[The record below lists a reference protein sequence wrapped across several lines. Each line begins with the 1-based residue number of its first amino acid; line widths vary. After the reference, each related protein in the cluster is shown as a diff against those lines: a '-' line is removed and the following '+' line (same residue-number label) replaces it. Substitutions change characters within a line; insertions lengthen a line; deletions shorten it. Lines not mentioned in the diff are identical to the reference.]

1 MLGSDLGLHPPPFP
15 ALWEGDKNKI
25 QKSLDGSKPDEKLEV
40 DENQEANKSRKDDCV
55 ERRVDEGA
63 VNCREDVEA
72 YGENTGR
79 FGSER
84 TEMKLFVLNV
94 LSKVAI

>member
-1 MLGSDLGLHPPPFP
+1 MVRNRT
-15 ALWEGDKNKI
+15 K
-25 QKSLDGSKPDEKLEV
+25 KLEV
-40 DENQEANKSRKDDCV
+40 DENQEANKSQKDDCV
-55 ERRVDEGA
+55 ECRVDEGA

-84 TEMKLFVLNV
+84 TEMKLCVLNV
-94 LSKVAI
+94 LNRVQFSVALRNYQSAGRLAPI